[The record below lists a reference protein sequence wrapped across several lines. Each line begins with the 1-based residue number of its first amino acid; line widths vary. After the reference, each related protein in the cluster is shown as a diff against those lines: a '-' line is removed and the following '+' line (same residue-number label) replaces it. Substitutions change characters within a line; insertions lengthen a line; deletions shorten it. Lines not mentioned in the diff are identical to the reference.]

1 MKKVLFITLYDE
13 ICYGVRLLSAVVKD
27 CGLESHVV
35 LLKGESQYVP
45 IWRDKDEYSSYQYYY
60 NGLLRGSFYA
70 VDPITPQEVEHLLGL
85 IRDIAPELIC
95 LSTRSFAYSICKDI
109 FPLIKQNYP
118 QIPIIAGGWGPTLEP
133 DKFLEFSDYVCF
145 GEGEKTLQAI
155 CACLRQGRD
164 FREVSNLLYYDS
176 GNLIQNK
183 VEKPLNLKEMNALPF
198 PDFSVDNKY
207 LIHHGKLRLG
217 TDFYNEKV
225 YDCFAARGCP
235 MNCSYCMSSKYDA
248 VYRQKTQTGC
258 PKYRLRDL
266 DVVLQEVKAAK
277 RRGAKLIRF
286 KDEVFP
292 VKPSWVREF
301 LARYKTEV
309 ALPFF
314 GYMRPEF
321 HSLETIKAL
330 KDVGLFLSMVGIQS
344 GSAEIR
350 EIYRRKLP
358 KDKVIDFAW
367 VLKENAIDYCY
378 HFIYRNPF
386 EKEEHLRE
394 SLEFTY
400 HLPYAK
406 TFIFKLEPFPKSPI
420 SEMIASAQPVQLPK
434 NIQNW
439 YAILHSLSLK
449 NAPLRK
455 VAQVAHRYHLC
466 RKHPQVLSAFFLPYI
481 LKEVWNFV
489 KNKYLFNA
497 RLQFSPSAS
506 QKARPMA
513 KQPGSALSTS
523 SGA

>member
-35 LLKGESQYVP
+35 LLKGETAYVP
-45 IWRDKDEYSSYQYYY
+45 IWREKDDYSSYQYYY

-70 VDPITPQEVEHLLGL
+70 VDPITPQEIEHLLGL
-85 IRDIAPELIC
+85 IRDIAPDLIC
-95 LSTRSFAYSICKDI
+95 LSTRSFAYSVCKNL
-109 FPLIKQNYP
+109 FPLIKQNVP
-118 QIPIIAGGWGPTLEP
+118 QTPIIAGGWGPTLEP
-133 DKFLEFSDYVCF
+133 EKFLEFCDYVCF
-145 GEGEKTLQAI
+145 GEGEKTLQSI
-155 CACLRQGRD
+155 CACLQQGRD
-164 FREVSNLLYYDS
+164 FKAVNNLLYYDN
-176 GNLIQNK
+176 GNLIQNQ
-183 VEKPLNLKEMNALPF
+183 VEKPLNVKEMNAMPF
-198 PDFSVDNKY
+198 PDFSVDHKY

-217 TDFYNEKV
+217 EDFYNPKV

-248 VYRQKTQTGC
+248 VYREKIQHGC

-266 DVVLQEVKAAK
+266 EVVLQEVKAAQ

-292 VKPSWVREF
+292 LKPSWVKEF
-301 LARYKTEV
+301 LVRYKAEV
-309 ALPFF
+309 DLPFF

-330 KDVGLFLSMVGIQS
+330 KDAGLFLSMVGIQS
-344 GSAEIR
+344 GSAAIR
-350 EIYRRKLP
+350 EIYHRKLP
-358 KDKVIDFAW
+358 KDQVIDFAR
-367 VLKENAIDYCY
+367 VLKENDIEYCY

-406 TFIFKLEPFPKSPI
+406 TFIFKLETFPKSPI
-420 SEMIASAQPVQLPK
+420 SEMIALAQPEHLPK

-455 VAQVAHRYHLC
+455 VAQVAHRYNLC
-466 RKHPQVLSAFFLPYI
+466 RRHPGMLSTFFLPYI
-481 LKEVWNFV
+481 LKELWNLL
-489 KNKYLFNA
+489 KNKFLFDA
-497 RLQFSPSAS
+497 KLRFTPQTT
-506 QKARPMA
+506 QKTRPVA
-513 KQPGSALSTS
+513 EQTGTALSS
-523 SGA
+523 SSRA